1 MRTRST
7 VKVMNTVCG
16 KTISFLQTDGYPNKM
31 HSVEGPAV
39 IYPEMDNKSPE
50 YYLYGIK
57 YSKADW
63 KERLSQR
70 KTMLTTEIAFDSQ
83 Y

>member
-1 MRTRST
+1 MRTRSV
-7 VKVMNTVCG
+7 VKTMRTVCG
-16 KTISFLQTDGYPNKM
+16 KTITFLQTDGQPNKV
-31 HSVEGPAV
+31 HSTEGPALV
-39 IYPEMDNKSPE
+39 YPDVDNKAPE

-63 KERLSQR
+63 KDRTSLRKLSAANE
-70 KTMLTTEIAFDSQ
+70 TPFDSQ

>member
-1 MRTRST
+1 MRTRSI

-16 KTISFLQTDGYPNKM
+16 KTISFLQTDGHPNKM
-31 HSVEGPAV
+31 HSVERPAV

>member
-16 KTISFLQTDGYPNKM
+16 KTISFLQTDGHPNKM